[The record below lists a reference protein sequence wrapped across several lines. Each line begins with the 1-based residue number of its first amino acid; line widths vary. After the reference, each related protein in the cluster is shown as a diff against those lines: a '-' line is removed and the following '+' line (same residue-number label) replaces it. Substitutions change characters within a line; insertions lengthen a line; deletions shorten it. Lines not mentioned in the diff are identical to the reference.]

1 MIRNLLFNSRPLV
14 VHAQGSHELKPHWRP
29 IRDAF
34 FSAPSR
40 HLTAPKDLT
49 IITCNNGH
57 EAMGILER
65 SLAHLGL
72 SCLVRGQGIHP
83 WINSQ
88 HKPQVLAEA
97 LREIQTP
104 YTLYADSRDAILLD
118 DPSVLVQRFEQSFK
132 AELVFGADRM
142 SWPPI
147 REFKKFEDALPEA
160 GDSEFRYLNGGAWIG
175 RTEFCREFFEEAART
190 PPLPEVPDSE
200 QGILRKLFMHHHP
213 RVQLDYRC
221 ELFMNIGFVLAP
233 IIALEE

>member
-1 MIRNLLFNSRPLV
+1 MIRNLLFDSRPLV
-14 VHAQGSHELKPHWRP
+14 VHAQGSHEVKPLWRP

-34 FSAPSR
+34 FSRPSR
-40 HLTAPKDLT
+40 QVPAPKDLT

-72 SCLVRGQGIHP
+72 SCMVRGQGIHP
-83 WINSQ
+83 WLNSR

-97 LREIQTP
+97 LRDIQTT

-118 DPSVLVQRFEQSFK
+118 DPAVLVERFEKGFK
-132 AELVFGADRM
+132 ADLVFGADRM
-142 SWPPI
+142 SWPPA
-147 REFKKFEDALPEA
+147 REFKKFEDAIPEV
-160 GDSEFRYLNGGAWIG
+160 GGSEFRYLNGGAWIG
-175 RTEFCREFFEEAART
+175 RTAFCRELFEEATRT

-200 QGILRKLFMHHHP
+200 QGILRKLFQRHHP

-233 IIALEE
+233 IIAVEG